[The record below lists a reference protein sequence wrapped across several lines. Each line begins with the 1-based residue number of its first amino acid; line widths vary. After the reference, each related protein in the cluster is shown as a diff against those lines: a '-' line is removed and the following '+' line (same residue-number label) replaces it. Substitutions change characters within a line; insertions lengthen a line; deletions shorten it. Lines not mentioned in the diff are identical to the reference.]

1 MPTLFQQFGDDP
13 LVTLGLLAAM
23 LFFAVAGGLP
33 LLCGKLYLVYFLLT
47 LPLRRNERARFFL
60 DLLEIGIKDGHSPER
75 AIVNAGR
82 SGDPMLGGK
91 FHQLAKHLE
100 TGMKLSIGLEL
111 VPNLLP
117 RPVAAMLRA
126 GEKLG
131 DVRQVIPACR
141 QLLRDGHSQVRGAL
155 NYLLVLWFCATPV
168 IIAVPLLLRVKV
180 MPQFRVVFEGMGVGS
195 HLPAFTQ
202 TVFAASYWFTLGAVV
217 LMGLAW
223 LALLCY
229 VGGPRLWRYVS
240 DVIPGL
246 PDAISYRLPWRRNR
260 LRRNF
265 SSMFAVLLDANLPE
279 PEAVR
284 LAAEST
290 DNRVLVRLATRVR
303 SRLAEGVALPEAL
316 KALDD
321 AGELHWRLANARP
334 GHGGFRR
341 ALAGWLEALDAR
353 AFQQEQSAAQVATT
367 SLVLFNGV
375 IVAAFVFA
383 IYLAIFSLIQE
394 AALW

>member
-1 MPTLFQQFGDDP
+1 MPTLLQLLRDDP
-13 LVTLGLLAAM
+13 LVTLGLLAVM
-23 LFFAVAGGLP
+23 LLFSLAITLP
-33 LLCGKLYLVYFLLT
+33 LICGKLYLVYFLLT
-47 LPLRRNERARFFL
+47 LPLRRNERARLFL
-60 DLLEIGIKDGHSPER
+60 DLLELGIKDGHSPER
-75 AIVNAGR
+75 AIVNAAR
-82 SGDPMLGGK
+82 SRDGMLGGK
-91 FHQLAKHLE
+91 FHLLAKHLE

-111 VPNLLP
+111 VPELLP

-126 GEKLG
+126 GEQLG

-180 MPQFRVVFEGMGVGS
+180 MPQFVTVFEGMGINS
-195 HLPAFTQ
+195 SLPGFTK
-202 TVFAASYWFTLGAVV
+202 TVFEASYWFTLVAVV

-229 VGGPRLWRYVS
+229 VGGPRLLRHIN
-240 DVIPGL
+240 DVFPGL
-246 PDAISYRLPWRRNR
+246 PDAINYRLPWRRNR

-265 SSMFAVLLDANLPE
+265 SAMLSVLLDAGLPE

-290 DNRVLVRLATRVR
+290 ANRTLANRAALVRK
-303 SRLAEGVALPEAL
+303 RLADGIALPEAL
-316 KALDD
+316 KVLDD

-334 GHGGFRR
+334 ALGGFRR
-341 ALAGWLEALDAR
+341 ALAGWLEALDAK
-353 AFQQEQSAAQVATT
+353 AFQQEQTAAQVATT
-367 SLVLFNGV
+367 SLVLLNGL
-375 IVAAFVFA
+375 IVAGFVFA
-383 IYLAIFSLIQE
+383 IYIALFNLIQE
-394 AALW
+394 ASLW